1 MLPLKSEYLE
11 VEGVW
16 NIDKSIAVI
25 FELLSNKGFINLVPC
40 SGMKSDNDEKDINK
54 GYISSDLVKLGGNLS
69 ELIKIAVNF
78 GMTSIK

>member
-1 MLPLKSEYLE
+1 
-11 VEGVW
+11 
-16 NIDKSIAVI
+16 
-25 FELLSNKGFINLVPC
+25 
-40 SGMKSDNDEKDINK
+40 MKSDNDEKDINK